1 MNDAI
6 VLNETQ
12 TFTIEN
18 NGFGNLPL
26 EITNEVFKDGRTFS
40 HFIERWIPN
49 QHQYSCL
56 EWVKGCKEYDF
67 IDNKNVKYD
76 EKTFTRNGC
85 KFVPSNMLGAGRTF
99 DKEVF
104 EKKANN
110 LIYCI
115 VSNVNFPEI
124 KIKFVKG
131 SELIQKYPKGNIP
144 LKDHVKFFN

>member
-1 MNDAI
+1 MSDSI

-12 TFTIEN
+12 TYTIEIY
-18 NGFGNLPL
+18 GFGNLPL
-26 EITNEVFKDGRTFS
+26 EVANEVLKDGRTFS

-49 QHQYSCL
+49 QNQYSSL
-56 EWVKGCKEYDF
+56 TWVKGCKEYDF

-110 LIYCI
+110 LVYCI
-115 VSNVNFPEI
+115 VSNLNFPEI

-131 SELIQKYPKGNIP
+131 SELIKIYPKGSIP